1 MIKIRDLTFAYS
13 PGGFRLEIP
22 AFDLAAGERL
32 AVAGPS
38 GSGKTTLLD
47 LIAGIRTP
55 VSGTVEVDGVA
66 VSSLPDAARRAFRL
80 QRIGFVFQDFE
91 LLDYLTVLDNILHPF
106 RISNALRLDAEA
118 RARASALA
126 EAAGIG
132 SQLDRFP
139 GALSRG
145 ERQRTAICRALVAGP
160 RIVLADE
167 ATGALDPDNKVRI
180 LDLLFERAAV
190 EGAAL
195 LAVTHDIGL
204 LDRFDRVLDFQAF
217 RAGAGA

>member
-1 MIKIRDLTFAYS
+1 MIKIRDLGFVYS
-13 PGGFRLEIP
+13 RGGFRLEIP

-47 LIAGIRTP
+47 LIAGLRTP
-55 VSGTVEVDGVA
+55 LRGSVEVDGVA
-66 VSSLPDAARRAFRL
+66 VSSLSDAERRAFRL

-91 LLDYLTVLDNILHPF
+91 LLGYLSVRDNILHPF
-106 RISNALRLDAEA
+106 RISNALRLDDQA
-118 RARASALA
+118 RARAEALA

-132 SQLDRFP
+132 AQLGRHP
-139 GALSRG
+139 NALSRG
-145 ERQRTAICRALVAGP
+145 ERQRAAICRALVARP
-160 RIVLADE
+160 RLVLADE

-180 LDLLFERAAV
+180 LDLLFEQAAA

-195 LAVTHDIGL
+195 LAVTHDTQL
-204 LDRFDRVLDFQAF
+204 LDRFDRVVDFRDF
-217 RAGAGA
+217 RAEAAA